1 MKGEGEGERERERRG
16 EKKGER
22 DREKKRMRYHKYNS
36 YYKIITEI
44 TNTLHIV
51 VIVSLLKASHH
62 ATNGAGTRNKVYTK
76 LEYSRS
82 VNIYLSIPTNNNEAS
97 LNTHLIMQHYHT
109 H

>member
-1 MKGEGEGERERERRG
+1 MVCLYRHEEKTRKKGEGEGERERERRG

-62 ATNGAGTRNKVYTK
+62 ATNGAETRNKVYT
-76 LEYSRS
+76 
-82 VNIYLSIPTNNNEAS
+82 LSLYIQDQLTYTYQSP
-97 LNTHLIMQHYHT
+97 LITMKPH
-109 H
+109 